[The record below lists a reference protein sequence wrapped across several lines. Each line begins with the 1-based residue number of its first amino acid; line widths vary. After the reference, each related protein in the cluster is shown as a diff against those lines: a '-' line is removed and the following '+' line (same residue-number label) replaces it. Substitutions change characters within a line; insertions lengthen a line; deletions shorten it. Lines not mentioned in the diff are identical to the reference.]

1 MSEYI
6 YQQGFGNEFAS
17 EAVPG
22 ALPAGRNSP
31 QRAPLGLYAE
41 QLSGTAFT
49 QPRAVNR
56 RTWVYRIMPSA
67 AHPRFSRIGNGTL
80 RGTPFDEI
88 EPDPNRLR
96 WDPLPMPGN
105 DTDFIDGLYTVAG
118 NGDIKTRAG
127 MAVHQ
132 YAANQSMTS
141 RYFVDSDGELLFVP
155 EAGPVT
161 LHTELG
167 PLAVAPGEIAV
178 IPRGIRF
185 RVELP
190 AGPVR
195 GYLCENFGAAFTL
208 PERGPIGANG
218 LANER
223 DFLAPAARYEQETGL
238 VQVVQKFGGN
248 LWAADYDH
256 SPLDVVGWHGNYAPY
271 KYDTANFMVIG
282 TISFDHPDPSI
293 FTVLTSPSEL
303 PGLANVDFV
312 IFPPRWLVGEDTFRP
327 PWYHRNIMSEFMG
340 LVHGVYDAKAE
351 GFVPG
356 GASLHNTFTSHGPD
370 AETFARA
377 STAELRPQKIDGT
390 LAFMFESRWMI
401 IPTQQA
407 MRAGHRQQD
416 YDAVW
421 GSLGRSDLRRSL
433 RGGGTMYI
441 PAHFAADSGGGRR
454 AAGQARRGRP
464 DHADRR
470 WPAGHH
476 AAVRLRAVGRRA
488 RCPVGG
494 PVGGTVRARSP
505 EQRPMAQAGPRRVAG
520 HRPRPR
526 RLCVPVLVR
535 GQGRTRPGRP
545 HLELPHGPRIR
556 PAPGS

>member
-1 MSEYI
+1 MVDVNPVTVRQPAAATGTGEYD
-6 YQQGFGNEFAS
+6 YQRGFGNEFVT

-22 ALPAGRNSP
+22 ALPGGRNSP

-41 QLSGTAFT
+41 QISGTAFT

-67 AHPRFSRIGNGTL
+67 AHPRFRRTGNGTM
-80 RGTPFDEI
+80 RGTPFDEV
-88 EPDPNRLR
+88 EPEPNRLR
-96 WDPLPMPGN
+96 WDPFPLPHG
-105 DTDFIDGLYTVAG
+105 DTDFIDGLYTVGG
-118 NGDIKTRAG
+118 NGDIPTRNG
-127 MAVHQ
+127 MAVHM
-132 YAANQSMTS
+132 YAANTSMAG
-141 RYFVDSDGELLFVP
+141 RYFVDADGELLVVP
-155 EAGPVT
+155 EHGAVL

-185 RVELP
+185 RVDLP
-190 AGPVR
+190 GPAR
-195 GYLCENFGAAFTL
+195 GYVCENFGAAFTV

-223 DFLAPAARYEQETGL
+223 DFLAPVAAYEDRTDA

-248 LWAADYDH
+248 LWGADYDH
-256 SPLDVVGWHGNYAPY
+256 SPLDVVGWHGSYVPY

-327 PWYHRNIMSEFMG
+327 PWFHRNVMSEFMG
-340 LVHGVYDAKAE
+340 LVRGVYDAKAG
-351 GFVPG
+351 GFSPG
-356 GASLHNTFTSHGPD
+356 GGSLHSTFAAHGPD

-377 STAELRPQKIDGT
+377 SSAELRPQKIDGT

-401 IPTQQA
+401 IPTRQA
-407 MRAGHRQQD
+407 MQAAHRQAD

-421 GSLGRSDLRRSL
+421 AGLTR
-433 RGGGTMYI
+433 
-441 PAHFAADSGGGRR
+441 HFTG
-454 AAGQARRGRP
+454 
-464 DHADRR
+464 
-470 WPAGHH
+470 
-476 AAVRLRAVGRRA
+476 
-488 RCPVGG
+488 
-494 PVGGTVRARSP
+494 
-505 EQRPMAQAGPRRVAG
+505 
-520 HRPRPR
+520 
-526 RLCVPVLVR
+526 
-535 GQGRTRPGRP
+535 
-545 HLELPHGPRIR
+545 
-556 PAPGS
+556 

>member
-1 MSEYI
+1 MADVAVRPHQTSETGAGEYT
-6 YQQGFGNEFAS
+6 YQPGFGNEFAS

-31 QRAPLGLYAE
+31 QRAPLGLFAE

-67 AHPRFSRIGNGTL
+67 AHPKFSRIGNGTL

-96 WDPLPMPGN
+96 WDALPMPDA
-105 DTDFIDGLYTVAG
+105 DTDFVDGLLHDGRQRRPQDAQRDGRARVRREPLDDRQVLRRRRRRAAVRA
-118 NGDIKTRAG
+118 RAG
-127 MAVHQ
+127 PGAAAHRTGAAGGGARRDRGGAARHQ
-132 YAANQSMTS
+132 
-141 RYFVDSDGELLFVP
+141 VP
-155 EAGPVT
+155 GGTAGR
-161 LHTELG
+161 
-167 PLAVAPGEIAV
+167 A
-178 IPRGIRF
+178 
-185 RVELP
+185 
-190 AGPVR
+190 PVR
-195 GYLCENFGAAFTL
+195 GYLCENFGAPFTL

-223 DFLAPAARYEQETGL
+223 DFLAPAAAYEDRAGT

-256 SPLDVVGWHGNYAPY
+256 SPLDVVGWHGNYVPY

-340 LVHGVYDAKAE
+340 LVRGVYDAKAE
-351 GFVPG
+351 GFEPG
-356 GASLHNTFTSHGPD
+356 GASLHNTFASHGPD
-370 AETFARA
+370 AETHHRA

-401 IPTQQA
+401 VPTRQA
-407 MRAGHRQQD
+407 MDAAHRQDD

-421 GSLGRSDLRRSL
+421 GGL
-433 RGGGTMYI
+433 
-441 PAHFAADSGGGRR
+441 
-454 AAGQARRGRP
+454 
-464 DHADRR
+464 
-470 WPAGHH
+470 
-476 AAVRLRAVGRRA
+476 
-488 RCPVGG
+488 
-494 PVGGTVRARSP
+494 ARSF
-505 EQRPMAQAGPRRVAG
+505 
-520 HRPRPR
+520 
-526 RLCVPVLVR
+526 R
-535 GQGRTRPGRP
+535 G
-545 HLELPHGPRIR
+545 L
-556 PAPGS
+556 A